1 MLPAGAAMFLMD
13 TAALPTGGTVFP
25 ASDTA
30 LSTGGAVFPT
40 GDAMLPAGDA
50 TLPSG
55 GTALMTVRHSTL
67 DRRHMQILLKINSK
81 FYREL
86 KTIRKP

>member
-1 MLPAGAAMFLMD
+1 MFLMD

-30 LSTGGAVFPT
+30 LSTGGVA
-40 GDAMLPAGDA
+40 LPAGDA

-55 GTALMTVRHSTL
+55 GTALLTRRRSASIRRRNTL

-81 FYREL
+81 FYQKL